1 MAKRPI
7 NVLFLCTGNS
17 ARSILAEALV
27 NRSARRRVRAYSAGS
42 DPKGF
47 VHPEA
52 LALLTRLRFDTKGL
66 RSKSWDEFAPA
77 DAPSLDVVLTLCDEA
92 AEETCPVW
100 PGGPLTAHWG
110 MADPVIDGTPQEIRQ
125 AFASTFRL
133 LRSRVSELTSLPF
146 SKLDGASL
154 RHRLREIGLS
164 RSNGGDGALDAH
176 L

>member
-1 MAKRPI
+1 MTKRPI

-52 LALLTRLRFDTKGL
+52 LALLHRLRFDTTRL
-66 RSKSWDEFAPA
+66 RSKSWDEFAHT
-77 DAPSLDVVLTLCDEA
+77 DAPRLDVVLTLCDEA

-100 PGGPLTAHWG
+100 PGAPLTAHWG
-110 MADPVIDGTPQEIRQ
+110 TADPAIDGTPQEIHQ

-133 LRSRVSELTSLPF
+133 LRSRVSQLTSLPF
-146 SKLDGASL
+146 AKLDEASL
-154 RHRLREIGLS
+154 RHRLREIGSS
-164 RSNGGDGALDAH
+164 RGNGIDGALDAQ

>member
-17 ARSILAEALV
+17 ARSIMAEALV

-47 VHPEA
+47 AHPEA
-52 LALLTRLRFDTKGL
+52 MALLHRLRFDTKQL
-66 RSKSWDEFAPA
+66 RSKSWDEFAHA
-77 DAPSLDVVLTLCDEA
+77 DAPRLDVVLTLCDEA

-100 PGGPLTAHWG
+100 PGAPLTAHWG
-110 MADPVIDGTPQEIRQ
+110 TADPVIDGTPLEIHQ
-125 AFASTFRL
+125 AFASAFRL
-133 LRSRVSELTSLPF
+133 LRSRVSQLTSLPF
-146 SKLDGASL
+146 SRLDEASL
-154 RHRLREIGLS
+154 RHRLCEIGLS
-164 RSNGGDGALDAH
+164 RTNGADAFADAH